1 MSISGAAASGDRLK
15 LLRAIRARLAEAM
28 EDCPAKDLSPLTRR
42 LQDVVQEIDDLEEQ
56 RKQEVRQIGVTTT
69 AAAEWDVAAE
79 L

>member
-15 LLRAIRARLAEAM
+15 LLRAIRSRLAEAM

-56 RKQEVRQIGVTTT
+56 RKQEVRQIGVTAT
-69 AAAEWDVAAE
+69 AAAEWDLTAE

>member
-1 MSISGAAASGDRLK
+1 
-15 LLRAIRARLAEAM
+15 M

>member
-15 LLRAIRARLAEAM
+15 LLRAIRERLAEAM

-56 RKQEVRQIGVTTT
+56 RKQEVRQIGITGT
-69 AAAEWDVAAE
+69 AAAEWDLTAE